1 MSKTVIRGVF
11 DSPEEE
17 YAKKNGLR
25 FVHDKILVARTRSE
39 YDGGYEGRIYYLCFK
54 DSGQPYIR
62 KEVFTPGIS
71 AGSCMGGEF
80 NEDLP
85 MDFLVDCD
93 MEKFTDEFPL
103 RCYEQIMA
111 NKEIAEFIR
120 KWNIRY
126 KSDSHLK

>member
-1 MSKTVIRGVF
+1 MMRSPRAIHPRG
-11 DSPEEE
+11 DSSPRQFIIVRP
-17 YAKKNGLR
+17 Y
-25 FVHDKILVARTRSE
+25 TP
-39 YDGGYEGRIYYLCFK
+39 GGYEGRIYYLCFK

-93 MEKFTDEFPL
+93 LEKFSDEFPM
-103 RCYEQIMA
+103 RCYEQILN
-111 NKEIAEFIR
+111 NKELAEFIR
-120 KWNIRY
+120 KWNERY
-126 KSDSHLK
+126 KAQMSEVPRK

>member
-1 MSKTVIRGVF
+1 MSEKVVRGAF

-17 YAKKNGLR
+17 YARKNGLK
-25 FVHDKILVARTRSE
+25 FVPERIRVAHTRSE
-39 YDGGYEGRIYYLCFK
+39 YDGGYESRIYYLCFK

-93 MEKFTDEFPL
+93 LEKFSDEFPWK
-103 RCYEQIMA
+103 CYEQILKNEELA
-111 NKEIAEFIR
+111 TFIR
-120 KWNIRY
+120 KWNERY
-126 KSDSHLK
+126 KAAQR